1 MYTIFYYEGDTS
13 GFVKRETFD
22 DAKKVADSNGG
33 IVYDADHRAVYFAK
47 EYDY

>member
-1 MYTIFYYEGDTS
+1 MYTIFYYNGDIN

-22 DAKKVADSNGG
+22 EAKNVADSNGG

-47 EYDY
+47 EYDD